1 MILEYR
7 IINQKSPNRSPMST
21 SSSSTFSSTFSSF
34 FSSYL
39 TGADEVL
46 TTAAPLDAPPPIVA
60 NFDYPDNI
68 TSCNY
73 FPSNA

>member
-21 SSSSTFSSTFSSF
+21 SSSSTFSSF